1 MLPCR
6 RIFFLVLWAFGVF
19 SGCSEDSPPVG
30 VSPSDRGWVY
40 TEEREPCSAYNPLR
54 NLYFGDLHFH
64 TTLSHDGWLY
74 GDLSTPDDAYGFAR
88 GRPIGLEP
96 YDEDGNPTR
105 ELEID
110 RPLDFAALTEHSE
123 FLAETRACLLPDS
136 KAYDSFPCRTFR
148 AMNFLS
154 TIVMSNALFFPKPER
169 SNGICG
175 PGRADCPALARQV
188 WQEIRD
194 AAEAAYDRTSACSFT
209 TFVGYEYTGT
219 TLGANLHRNVI
230 FRNAHVPDLPLSYF
244 EEPTPEKLWKG
255 LESTCRDGIKGCD
268 ALAIPHNSN
277 ESNGKKFFVSYP
289 GAGSIEEERE
299 AAALRARMEPLVE
312 IFQNK
317 GDSECMN
324 GFSGGVPG
332 EPDELCDFEKLFDP
346 PFEDCGDG
354 TGLGGAMELG
364 CTSRLDYVRN
374 VLLAGLEEEERL
386 GVNPYKLGIV
396 GGTDTHNA
404 TPGAVAEDRFAG
416 CLGNEEDTPEKRLG
430 PATNL
435 GHSKVRMNPGGLT
448 AVWAEENSRDA
459 IFEAFHRRETY
470 ATSGPRI
477 TVRFFGGW
485 NLAGEMCS
493 GEDLAAMGYAG
504 GVPMGSNLPERPA
517 GADAPRFAVLAL
529 GGPDLVGR
537 AGVPLQRIQIVK
549 GWISEDHHPMLK
561 VFEVAGDP
569 HNEAGVDLE
578 TCRTFGQGFDRLCT
592 VWSDPE
598 FRAEERAFYYVRVV
612 ENPSC
617 RWSTYECNR
626 LPVEERPENCGDSQ
640 VRSAIQDRAW
650 TSPIWYRPVLDE

>member
-1 MLPCR
+1 MSACR
-6 RIFFLVLWAFGVF
+6 GGFVLLLWALGVL
-19 SGCSEDSPPVG
+19 SGCSEDSPPAA
-30 VSPSDRGWVY
+30 PPRSDRGWDY
-40 TEEREPCSAYNPLR
+40 TEERDPCADYDPVR

-74 GDLSTPDDAYGFAR
+74 GTLATPDDAYGFAR

-96 YDEDGNPTR
+96 YDQDGNPTR

-123 FLAETRACLLPDS
+123 FLAETRACLQPAS
-136 KAYDSFPCRTFR
+136 KAYDSFTCRTFR

-154 TIVMSNALFFPKPER
+154 TIVMSNALFFPKPVR
-169 SNGICG
+169 SADICG
-175 PGRADCPALARQV
+175 PGRADCPALAKEV

-230 FRNAHVPDLPLSYF
+230 FRNAHVPDLPVSYF
-244 EEPTPEKLWKG
+244 EEPTPENLWKG
-255 LESTCRDGIKGCD
+255 LESTCREGMRGCD
-268 ALAIPHNSN
+268 ALSIPHNTN
-277 ESNGKKFFVSYP
+277 ESNGKKFFVSCP

-324 GFSGGVPG
+324 GFSGVPG

-346 PFEDCGDG
+346 PFEDCGEG
-354 TGLGGAMELG
+354 TGLGGVMEIG

-386 GVNPYKLGIV
+386 GTNPYKLGIV

-416 CLGNEEDTPEKRLG
+416 HLGNEEDTPEKRLG
-430 PATNL
+430 PAANL
-435 GHSKVRMNPGGLT
+435 GHSKARMNPGGLT

-459 IFEAFHRRETY
+459 IFEAFRRRETY

-477 TVRFFGGW
+477 AVRFFGGW
-485 NLAGEMCS
+485 KLSEEMCTGGAFAS
-493 GEDLAAMGYAG
+493 TGYAG
-504 GVPMGSNLPERPA
+504 GVPMGSDLPPRPA
-517 GADAPRFAVLAL
+517 GAGTPRFAVLAL
-529 GGPDLVGR
+529 RDPGFEGG

-549 GWISEDHHPMLK
+549 GWLSGDHRSMLK

-569 HNEAGVDLE
+569 HNQAGVDLE
-578 TCRTFGQGFDRLCT
+578 TCTPAGQGFDRLCT
-592 VWSDPE
+592 VWVDPE
-598 FRAEERAFYYVRVV
+598 FLAEERAFYYVRVV

-626 LPVEERPENCGDSQ
+626 LPVEQRPESCGDSH
-640 VRSAIQDRAW
+640 VRTAIQERAW
-650 TSPIWYRPVLDE
+650 TSPIWYRPAVD